1 MWMLLACV
9 GTRAPE
15 TPVEETWDVRIVE
28 GPWTDGEDIALAAT
42 GPRTLEGQWQG
53 PAIVM
58 VVWTQEGKLLLTSTF
73 DGGRG
78 WTAPKIVGQGLS
90 GPLEID
96 MALGSP
102 VILARREG
110 QLVRLDRDEG
120 WTETVLG
127 AAEHAELAV
136 VEGRPVVAWTT
147 SEGLFVDGEAVYQG
161 TVCGPPVLRSRE
173 NLFLE
178 VSFRGDGAL
187 RRQVEVIDDDGGL
200 VWEDTS
206 FGQPVTCHQGEMAW
220 KDGSLFYADEQDGGA
235 VMFAHDGDRAT
246 VRKTEPAW
254 SVDHIGAAGGMLS
267 WTAESDT
274 EHRLLIEDVSL
285 LTSAERRYV
294 PGEPADAAGELWLPF
309 RGLSATVAAYRPP
322 ASLR

>member
-15 TPVEETWDVRIVE
+15 TPVEGTWDIRIVE
-28 GPWTDGEDIALAAT
+28 GPWKDGDDVALAAT

-78 WTAPKIVGQGLS
+78 WTAPKIVGEDLS
-90 GPLEID
+90 GPLEVD

-102 VILARREG
+102 VILARRDG
-110 QLVRLDRDEG
+110 QLVRLDREDA
-120 WTETVLG
+120 WVETALG
-127 AAEHAELAV
+127 PADHAELAV

-147 SEGLFVDGEAVYQG
+147 SEGLFVDGESVYEG
-161 TVCGPPVLRSRE
+161 TVCGPPALRSRE

-178 VSFRGDGAL
+178 VSFRGDGVL
-187 RRQVEVIDDDGGL
+187 RRQVEVIGDDGAF
-200 VWEDTS
+200 VWEDAS
-206 FGQPVTCHQGEMAW
+206 FGQPVTCHQGAMAW
-220 KDGSLFYADEQDGGA
+220 NEGHLLYADAEGDGA
-235 VMFAHDGDRAT
+235 VMFAHDGERAT
-246 VRKTEPAW
+246 IRKTEPGW
-254 SVDHIGAAGGMLS
+254 SVDHVGAAGGMVS
-267 WTAESDT
+267 WTAERDT
-274 EHRLLIEDVSL
+274 EHRLLVEDVSL
-285 LTSAERRYV
+285 LTSSERRYV

-309 RGLSATVAAYRPP
+309 RGLQATVAAYRPP
-322 ASLR
+322 PRLD